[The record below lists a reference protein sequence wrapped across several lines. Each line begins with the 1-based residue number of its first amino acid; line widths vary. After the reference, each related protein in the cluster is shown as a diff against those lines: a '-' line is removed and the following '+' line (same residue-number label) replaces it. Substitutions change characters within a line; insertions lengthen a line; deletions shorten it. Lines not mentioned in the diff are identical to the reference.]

1 MQCNSATVKV
11 NIDVLQGNT
20 TKVQLGRA
28 QSKTGDLPAPW
39 SPYAYAAAEMA
50 ALTAVE
56 LPNVLESLVPSS
68 LIPEVERLLQVSHL
82 SKPHRSC
89 LTMLCQGFLTHH
101 L

>member
-1 MQCNSATVKV
+1 MQCDPATVKV

-20 TKVQLGRA
+20 TKVRLGRA
-28 QSKTGDLPAPW
+28 QTNTGDLPAPW

-68 LIPEVERLLQVSHL
+68 LIPEVERLLQVSHQN
-82 SKPHRSC
+82 KPHRPCSTLC
-89 LTMLCQGFLTHH
+89 SVKPSPLTT
-101 L
+101 